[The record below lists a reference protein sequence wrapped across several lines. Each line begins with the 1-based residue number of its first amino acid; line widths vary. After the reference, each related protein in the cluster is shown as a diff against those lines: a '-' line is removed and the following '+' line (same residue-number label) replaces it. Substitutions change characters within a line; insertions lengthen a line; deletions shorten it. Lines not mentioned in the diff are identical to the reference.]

1 MSKTKNSV
9 QKIALGAVF
18 TALVV
23 VLQLLG
29 TFVRFGP
36 FAISLVLVPIVLGAA
51 LCDWKV
57 GAWLGFMFGFTV
69 LVSGDAAAFLTVSVP
84 GTVVT
89 VLLKGISCGLV
100 AGLVYKAVAKK
111 NRYLAIIAAAVV
123 CPLVNTGIFLLGCK
137 LFFMETIAGWAAA
150 FGFQNATTYLFVGM
164 IGANFLIE
172 LAANILLAPA
182 ILRIVNL
189 FQK

>member
-1 MSKTKNSV
+1 MSKTKKTIRNL
-9 QKIALGAVF
+9 ALGAVF

-89 VLLKGISCGLV
+89 VLLKGIACGLA

-111 NRYLAIIAAAVV
+111 NRYLAIITAAVV

-137 LFFMETIAGWAAA
+137 LFFMETIAGWAVA

-172 LAANILLAPA
+172 LVANILLAPA

-189 FQK
+189 FRK